1 MPLLQG
7 TIRGTPSLKGM
18 PLWTLCAALAA
29 LRTPPPRMLA
39 QREVRLHHVAR
50 RAISKGDASGAQV
63 CYEKALEPGL
73 GSGRSYL
80 LAALHL
86 VRVGRYSDARDCF
99 GEGILHNRED
109 AKLMQAWGLFESKH
123 GTMRRARKLLERAV
137 VLDDSLSGVLRWSR
151 FRSPTMCLASTS
163 LAKDRAQTFASIT
176 VGRQGVAY
184 TIPMAN
190 RGWRGRQ
197 ELGEDPNSWYDAKGP
212 RNGPPMNYWRQAMD
226 ERLHTNSMNALDS
239 IIRVGLG
246 GTPTAEAEAP
256 LRELEQKMSIRRPAY
271 NRKLLG
277 VWATIVADGRVVAA
291 PSEGGESVSAGRV
304 GGGCGALQVPATI
317 EIRRDGSRR
326 TKEHRYGTIDENL
339 EEGEQLRITTRA
351 AQGGAVG
358 EDAVQ
363 VASAV
368 LSLGTSSGLETT
380 SERELQVDDDRALV
394 EASLGNVFSLDSF
407 PGPIAYL
414 SSYLAVVRE
423 QDGRLASVM
432 ARVDMPDE

>member
-1 MPLLQG
+1 
-7 TIRGTPSLKGM
+7 
-18 PLWTLCAALAA
+18 
-29 LRTPPPRMLA
+29 
-39 QREVRLHHVAR
+39 
-50 RAISKGDASGAQV
+50 
-63 CYEKALEPGL
+63 
-73 GSGRSYL
+73 
-80 LAALHL
+80 
-86 VRVGRYSDARDCF
+86 
-99 GEGILHNRED
+99 
-109 AKLMQAWGLFESKH
+109 
-123 GTMRRARKLLERAV
+123 
-137 VLDDSLSGVLRWSR
+137 
-151 FRSPTMCLASTS
+151 
-163 LAKDRAQTFASIT
+163 
-176 VGRQGVAY
+176 
-184 TIPMAN
+184 
-190 RGWRGRQ
+190 
-197 ELGEDPNSWYDAKGP
+197 
-212 RNGPPMNYWRQAMD
+212 
-226 ERLHTNSMNALDS
+226 
-239 IIRVGLG
+239 
-246 GTPTAEAEAP
+246 
-256 LRELEQKMSIRRPAY
+256 MSIRRPAY